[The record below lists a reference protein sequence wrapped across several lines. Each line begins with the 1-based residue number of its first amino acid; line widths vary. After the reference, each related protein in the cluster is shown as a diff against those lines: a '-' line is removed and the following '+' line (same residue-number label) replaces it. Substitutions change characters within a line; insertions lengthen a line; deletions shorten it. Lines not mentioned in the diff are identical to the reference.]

1 MVRCQET
8 KVVAA
13 KIGFF
18 TMTER
23 ALDKGEVL
31 NTALLHKAYEDIFSS
46 NNVNNPMCSRKMVKR
61 LFQDEISGIEFP
73 KS

>member
-31 NTALLHKAYEDIFSS
+31 NTALQHKANEDIFSS
-46 NNVNNPMCSRKMVKR
+46 NNVNNTMCSQKMVKR

>member
-1 MVRCQET
+1 
-8 KVVAA
+8 
-13 KIGFF
+13 
-18 TMTER
+18 MTER

-31 NTALLHKAYEDIFSS
+31 NTALLHKAYENIFSS
-46 NNVNNPMCSRKMVKR
+46 NNVNNPMCSQKMVKR